1 MMKTWVAKQSGL
13 SMPGFLITVVVL
25 VLAGV
30 SLMNLIPAYIQNQ
43 TIKSKFIEVAHDS
56 ELQNASEAA
65 IRVAYRKRV
74 TVSDIT
80 AIKPDDIDVTKDE
93 KGIILSASYSVKIP
107 LAGNISLL
115 LEFNP
120 TSATK

>member
-1 MMKTWVAKQSGL
+1 MSA
-13 SMPGFLITVVVL
+13 FLITVFILVL
-25 VLAGV
+25 VGI
-30 SLMNLIPAYIQNQ
+30 SLMSLIPAYIQNQ
-43 TIKSKFIEVAHDS
+43 TIKTKFIEVAHDP
-56 ELQNASEAA
+56 ELQSASEAA

-80 AIKPDDIDVTKDE
+80 AIKPDDIEITKDE

-107 LAGNISLL
+107 VVGNISLL